1 MAMAHEKLA
10 YGWAAMSAE
19 DQGDEEDAELLATPA
34 LVALTADLI
43 GLSLVLGM
51 SGGRDD
57 DEFVDY
63 CQQHSLAPNL
73 SRRAELKSMLDSY
86 LQSVEPLLRGH
97 QAVVAGDVVEARSKA
112 SVQGAACWEKFRVD
126 IEGVAGL
133 VDSELRDD
141 VLRIISAEKELQV
154 LISRLG
160 GSRKMASEC
169 SCWPMLLLYM
179 DALSSPVVRDE
190 ASDET
195 LYRCREGVI
204 DFEPALDESMDALV
218 IGLHLT
224 FASDGG
230 QRLCLIRRVLNPV
243 FSGLED
249 MEDSGRFDEAG
260 NLLVFNEQSVVA
272 EGVRAAMDA
281 WHENKEVER
290 PDEVVTSKVH
300 LLSSLVRALSK
311 TPAQQKGL
319 LARPMSQL
327 MSQRVKLPGGRRVS
341 SLSLVAAEWAWLVA
355 HEFAQQQCAFWQRND
370 DELVQRISRQIV
382 AGFVKELGSVAAHL
396 PIESGL
402 RKPPRGEGFF
412 GRQWPAA
419 DLSTAQRSQTYP
431 FEGHAALF
439 WAEKGS
445 KSVIGG
451 VVPCY
456 ASLTVWDDRW
466 AQVGAVSGFWLEGA
480 AVADGAS
487 FTADEF
493 CSFAHLLGLD
503 SGYLAEGL
511 CRQFGSR
518 APPRPVVFVSGVE
531 RHPRKT
537 RRGFGSALLCE
548 FVRQVREAQP
558 ALVYVGLHVEPA
570 QFIHH
575 AWEDAIAPFHAARF
589 EAMERLKRWC
599 RRSAEP
605 ALKSHGIVKVFAV
618 QATQAEGAEFAVPA
632 KLGDLLAQQA

>member
-1 MAMAHEKLA
+1 MTHEKLA

-19 DQGDEEDAELLATPA
+19 DQGGEEDAQLLSTPA
-34 LVALTADLI
+34 LIVLAADLI

-57 DEFVDY
+57 DEFADY
-63 CQQHSLAPNL
+63 CQQHSFAANL
-73 SRRAELKSMLDSY
+73 TRRAELKAALDAY
-86 LQSVEPLLRGH
+86 LVLVEALLKGGE
-97 QAVVAGDVVEARSKA
+97 AVEVGDVVDARA
-112 SVQGAACWEKFRVD
+112 RATGEGAVCWEKFRGD
-126 IEGVAGL
+126 IEAMASL
-133 VDSELRDD
+133 VDSDLRDD
-141 VLRIISAEKELQV
+141 VLRIVSGEKELQV

-160 GSRKMASEC
+160 GSRKMASQC
-169 SCWPMLLLYM
+169 SCWPMLLLYV

-190 ASDET
+190 AADET

-204 DFEPALDESMDALV
+204 DFEPALDEAMDELV
-218 IGLHLT
+218 IGMQLT
-224 FASDGG
+224 FASAGG

-249 MEDSGRFDEAG
+249 MEDSGRFDEEG
-260 NLLVFNEQSVVA
+260 NLLVFNEQAVVA
-272 EGVRAAMDA
+272 EGVRAAIDA
-281 WHENKEVER
+281 WHENKAVER

-300 LLSSLVRALSK
+300 VLSALVRAIAR
-311 TPAQQKGL
+311 TPAQQKAL

-327 MSQRVKLPGGRRVS
+327 MAQKVKLPTGQRVK
-341 SLSLVAAEWAWLVA
+341 SLSLVAAEWAWPVA
-355 HEFAQQQCAFWQRND
+355 YEFAQEQCEFWQRKD
-370 DELVQRISRQIV
+370 GEVLPRITRQIV
-382 AGFVKELGSVAAHL
+382 AGFVKELGSVVAHV
-396 PIESGL
+396 PIDSAL
-402 RKPPRGEGFF
+402 RKPRRGEGFY

-419 DLSTAQRSQTYP
+419 DLSTEQRSLTYP
-431 FEGHAALF
+431 FEGYAALF

-456 ASLTVWDDRW
+456 ASLTVWNDRW
-466 AQVGAVSGFWLEGA
+466 AQVGSVSGFWLEGA
-480 AVADGAS
+480 AIADGAN

-503 SGYLAEGL
+503 SGHLAEGL

-518 APPRPVVFVSGVE
+518 APARPVAFVSSVE
-531 RHPRKT
+531 RHARKT

-548 FVRQVREAQP
+548 FVRQVREMQP

-570 QFIHH
+570 QFVHH

-599 RRSAEP
+599 WSSAEP
-605 ALKSHGIVKVFAV
+605 ALKVHDVEKVFAV
-618 QATQAEGAEFAVPA
+618 QATEAEDAEFAVPA
-632 KLGDLLAQQA
+632 KLGELLAQRA